1 MAANSKIEWTECTWN
16 PVTGCTKVSPG
27 CQHCYAERMAKRL
40 HAMGQPNYRN
50 GFRLTLHP
58 HMLDLPLHWRQPRM
72 IFVNSMSDLFH
83 QDVPLDFILKV
94 FDVMQRAS
102 QHCFQVLTKRS
113 ERLAQLSSQLP
124 WPDNV
129 WMGVTVENADYAF
142 RIEHLRQTGATIK
155 FISFEP
161 LLGPVSQV
169 NLDGI
174 DWAIVGGESGP
185 GARPMQPEWVTGL
198 RDRCLAERIPFFFK
212 QWGGVNKKARGRL
225 LGDRTWDEVPPQEQK
240 TQRREITRDRCAGIL
255 P

>member
-27 CQHCYAERMAKRL
+27 CLNCYAERMAKRL
-40 HAMGQPNYRN
+40 RAMGQPNYRH
-50 GFRLTLHP
+50 GFQLTPHP

-83 QDVPLDFILKV
+83 EDVPRDFILQV
-94 FDVMQRAS
+94 FAVMQRAS

-113 ERLAQLSSQLP
+113 ERLAQLSPQLP

-142 RIEHLRQTGATIK
+142 RIEHLKQTDAVVK

-161 LLGPVSQV
+161 LLGPVTQV

-185 GARPMQPEWVTGL
+185 GARPMQSEWVTGL
-198 RDRCLAERIPFFFK
+198 RDRCLAAGIPFFFK
-212 QWGGVNKKARGRL
+212 QWGGVNKKANGRTL
-225 LGDRTWDEVPPQEQK
+225 DERTWDEKPQ
-240 TQRREITRDRCAGIL
+240 L
-255 P
+255 PSRLTTPSAIWN